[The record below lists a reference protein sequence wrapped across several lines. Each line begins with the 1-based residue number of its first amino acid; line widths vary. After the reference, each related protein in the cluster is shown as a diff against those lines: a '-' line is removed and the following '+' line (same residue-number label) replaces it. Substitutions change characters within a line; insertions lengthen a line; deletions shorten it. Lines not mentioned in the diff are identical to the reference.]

1 MDLKTYTEP
10 AGAAAK
16 LAKTLG
22 IPPALVS
29 QWTADAGARQIPAP
43 RCLAI
48 ERATDGDV
56 TCEEMRPDVVWVRV
70 KDRRWPHPKGRPLV
84 DLSAPP
90 PAEPEPKPTQA
101 AA

>member
-29 QWTADAGARQIPAP
+29 QWTADAGARQVPSA
-43 RCLAI
+43 RCVAI
-48 ERATDGDV
+48 ERATDGAV

-70 KDRRWPHPKGRPLV
+70 KDRRWPHSKGRPLV
-84 DLSAPP
+84 DLSAPAA
-90 PAEPEPKPTQA
+90 PAELPETAKA
-101 AA
+101 